1 MYISFYSKRNPGKIV
16 TLKSEIVTK
25 KNLKFFEELIHYFE
39 YLYFEA
45 LIIISNGDIDKRYHT
60 EYINKKDGTKR
71 RIDEPDDVL
80 KKYQRKLVDIFTNKL
95 NLVFPSSVYG
105 FVKGRNRI
113 QMTEIHKKQYQI
125 IKMDIKDFFPSCT
138 LEWILDSMAK
148 VYPFCLVNRQM
159 LETILIPC
167 VIKYNGMYRLPQGA
181 PSSPILSNIGMI
193 PIDYNIESELN
204 VLQYAYTRYADDIYI
219 SHGELFYE
227 RYMTAEEKLLCQIFG
242 ETPNISIEAKN
253 SFIRKTSKDAINTVK
268 KILQLNPMFSLK
280 DTKTKLFYTTHGNVK
295 MLGISV
301 GEKVGIGNKNKQ
313 TIKSMIWNF
322 LCQTEKWDK
331 KRTQQM
337 LGILANARYIEPEFV
352 IKYISFYE
360 VKTGKNFYNE
370 VRKILC
376 S

>member
-1 MYISFYSKRNPGKIV
+1 MFISFYSKRISGEIV
-16 TLKSEIVTK
+16 TLKSKIVTE
-25 KNLKFFEELIHYFE
+25 KNQKHFEQLIPCFE
-39 YLYFEA
+39 YLYDEA
-45 LIIISNGDIDKRYHT
+45 KKIISSINIEKRYHT

-71 RIDEPDDVL
+71 RIDKP
-80 KKYQRKLVDIFTNKL
+80 NKL
-95 NLVFPSSVYG
+95 NLIFPSSVYG
-105 FVKGRNRI
+105 FVKGRNRM
-113 QMTEIHKKQYQI
+113 QMTEVHKKKYQI
-125 IKMDIKDFFPSCT
+125 IKLDIKDFFPSCT
-138 LEWILDSMAK
+138 LEWILNSMAE
-148 VYPFCLVNRQM
+148 VYPFCLVNRKM
-159 LETILIPC
+159 LEIIIMPC

-227 RYMTAEEKLLCQIFG
+227 RYMTSEEKLLCQIFG
-242 ETPNISIEAKN
+242 ETPNISIEDKN

-268 KILQLNPMFSLK
+268 IILQLNPMFSLK
-280 DTKTKLFYTTHGNVK
+280 DTKTKVLYTSYGNVK

-331 KRTQQM
+331 KRTQRM
-337 LGILANARYIEPEFV
+337 LGILANARYIEPEFFM
-352 IKYISFYE
+352 KYISLYE
-360 VKTGKNFYNE
+360 VKTGKNFNNE

>member
-1 MYISFYSKRNPGKIV
+1 MFISFYSKRNPGEIV
-16 TLKSEIVTK
+16 TLKSKIVTE
-25 KNLKFFEELIHYFE
+25 KNQKHFEQLIPCFE
-39 YLYFEA
+39 YLYDEA
-45 LIIISNGDIDKRYHT
+45 KKIISSVNIEKRYHT

-71 RIDEPDDVL
+71 RIDKPDDVL
-80 KKYQRKLVDIFTNKL
+80 KEYQRKLVDIFTNKL
-95 NLVFPSSVYG
+95 NLIFPRSVYG
-105 FVKGRNRI
+105 FVKGRNRM
-113 QMTEIHKKQYQI
+113 QMTEVHKKKYQI
-125 IKMDIKDFFPSCT
+125 IKLDIKDFFPSCT
-138 LEWILDSMAK
+138 LEWILNSMAE

-181 PSSPILSNIGMI
+181 PSSPILSNICMI
-193 PIDYNIESELN
+193 PIDYYLEMELN
-204 VLQYAYTRYADDIYI
+204 AYHYSYTRYADDIYI

-227 RYMTAEEKLLCQIFG
+227 RYMTSEEKLLCQIFG
-242 ETPNISIEAKN
+242 ETPNISIEDKN

-268 KILQLNPMFSLK
+268 IILQLNPMFSLK
-280 DTKTKLFYTTHGNVK
+280 DTKTKVFYTSYGNVK

-331 KRTQQM
+331 KRTQRM
-337 LGILANARYIEPEFV
+337 LGVLANARYIEPEFV
-352 IKYISFYE
+352 MKYISLYE
-360 VKTGKNFYNE
+360 VKTGKNFNNE